1 MKNIF
6 KTVTKKGIT
15 LDFRLTDS
23 EDVNEILSLQ
33 SLIYSKMENTEWFV
47 KITKEEIVESAAEDI
62 TVGVYDGDKL
72 IGFALIVKNRS
83 CDRNLGEKFGFD
95 PRNCFTADSSFIH
108 PDYRGLGLQGELLD
122 IARDEAAKNGASS
135 VWATVSPEN
144 IYSHRNCDKRGYTV
158 YKSAISIY
166 GGRIRDVLVLKF

>member
-1 MKNIF
+1 MRS
-6 KTVTKKGIT
+6 GIREKRT
-15 LDFRLTDS
+15 R
-23 EDVNEILSLQ
+23 
-33 SLIYSKMENTEWFV
+33 
-47 KITKEEIVESAAEDI
+47 
-62 TVGVYDGDKL
+62 
-72 IGFALIVKNRS
+72 NRS

-122 IARDEAAKNGASS
+122 IAREEAKNCGACS

-144 IYSHRNCDKRGYTV
+144 VYSHRNCDKRGYTV

>member
-62 TVGVYDGDKL
+62 TVGVYDVDKL
-72 IGFALIVKNRS
+72 VGFALIVKNRS
-83 CDRNLGEKFGFD
+83 CDTNLGEKFGFKPKD
-95 PRNCFTADSSFIH
+95 CFTVDSSFVH

-122 IARDEAAKNGASS
+122 IARDEAVKNGASS

-144 IYSHRNCDKRGYTV
+144 VYSHRNCDKRGYTV
-158 YKSAISIY
+158 FKSAISIY

>member
-83 CDRNLGEKFGFD
+83 CDRNLGEKFGFI
-95 PRNCFTADSSFIH
+95 PPIL
-108 PDYRGLGLQGELLD
+108 LGFHSLA
-122 IARDEAAKNGASS
+122 ARTIN
-135 VWATVSPEN
+135 
-144 IYSHRNCDKRGYTV
+144 
-158 YKSAISIY
+158 
-166 GGRIRDVLVLKF
+166 